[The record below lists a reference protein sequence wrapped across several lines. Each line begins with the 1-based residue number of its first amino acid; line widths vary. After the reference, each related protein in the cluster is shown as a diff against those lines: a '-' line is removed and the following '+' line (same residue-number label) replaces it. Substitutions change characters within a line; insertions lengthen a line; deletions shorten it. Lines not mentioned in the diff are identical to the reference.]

1 MNTRRR
7 VGAGRLGAAFA
18 LACVATFG
26 GGVAAHHSQTG
37 FDPNATPI
45 ELKGTVAEYRWR
57 NPHVLFFFDVK
68 DKDGKV
74 ERWVAEFASVSSSLS
89 NGMSKNTFKVGEEIT
104 ATCIRARAGGP
115 VCAQVKKIV
124 RADGSPVTTAAPD

>member
-7 VGAGRLGAAFA
+7 LGAAFT
-18 LACVATFG
+18 LACIATFG
-26 GGVAAHHSQTG
+26 GVLAAHHSQTG
-37 FDPNATPI
+37 FDPNDAPI

-57 NPHVLFFFDVK
+57 NPHVLFFWDVK

-74 ERWVAEFASVSSSLS
+74 ERWVAEFASVTTAISR
-89 NGMSKNTFKVGEEIT
+89 GMTKNTFKVGEEIT

-115 VCAQVKKIV
+115 VCAQVKKLV
-124 RADGSPVTTAAPD
+124 KADGTLVNAATD